1 MSWSSKRSQV
11 TEALNQRAQ
20 VNTSKLPV
28 DQLQILKQEYDQI
41 RQGLTSYLTQEA
53 QNYQLSDKL
62 EQTGQLQGQIRRLE
76 EERDKMKADVETA
89 VARDE
94 LLRSREQT
102 GNEHTLYLMNRPI
115 RRGMVPYLWVL
126 SVLMVGVGILFFYW
140 LTPMILSPSTVNA
153 YGAPVATD
161 TIGNITALF
170 TDIFMHRYTWMALF
184 GAASIV
190 ILALSLK
197 IAGVF
202 GK

>member
-1 MSWSSKRSQV
+1 MAWQSKRSQV
-11 TEALNQRAQ
+11 TEILNQLALQ
-20 VNTSKLPV
+20 NTNAMSV
-28 DQLQILKQEYDQI
+28 DQLQTLKQDYDQL
-41 RQGLTSYLTQEA
+41 RSGLTFYLAQQA
-53 QNYQLSDKL
+53 QNYQLSDQL

-76 EERDKMKADVETA
+76 EEREKMKTDVLTA

-94 LLRSREQT
+94 LLRSRDQT
-102 GNEHTLYLMNRPI
+102 GNEHTLYLMNRPV

-126 SVLMVGVGILFFYW
+126 SVLFVGVGVLLFYW
-140 LTPMILSPSTVNA
+140 LTPMILSPSS
-153 YGAPVATD
+153 TD
-161 TIGNITALF
+161 TYGTPVMGTLNQLVLLA
-170 TDIFMHRYTWMALF
+170 TDIFMNPYTWMALF